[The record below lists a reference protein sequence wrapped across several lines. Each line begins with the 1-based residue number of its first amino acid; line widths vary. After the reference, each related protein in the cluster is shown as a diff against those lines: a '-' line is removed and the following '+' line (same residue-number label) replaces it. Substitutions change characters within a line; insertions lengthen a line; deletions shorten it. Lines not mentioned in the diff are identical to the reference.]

1 MSARHGTTRRPWL
14 FAGLLLVSTCAA
26 RADEASLKDS
36 FSAQIASVFGVEGFE
51 RSGDELTFAGPD
63 GRGGTGAWVVQI
75 ESVAIEPGNSEQQ
88 PYEGHVTSTWS
99 FDGAPIDAAVGS
111 MSFLPPVFL
120 ETGVAEVCYAL
131 WEAEASHWGW

>member
-26 RADEASLKDS
+26 QADESSLKDS
-36 FSAQIASVFGVEGFE
+36 FSAQIASVSGVEGFE

-75 ESVAIEPGNSEQQ
+75 
-88 PYEGHVTSTWS
+88 
-99 FDGAPIDAAVGS
+99 
-111 MSFLPPVFL
+111 
-120 ETGVAEVCYAL
+120 
-131 WEAEASHWGW
+131 